1 MDRALGG
8 AEEPPLIPEFDPGG
22 RVVYLPVRHH
32 SPACAW
38 HVDRVIRDIR
48 PDAVLIE
55 GPRDATPLIP
65 LLTHPT
71 TRMPVAIY
79 TTYVQRFRD
88 DKRDPDHNGG
98 PPDPARHAA
107 YYPLCDYSPELAAIR
122 AAAELGIPTRF
133 IDLTFP
139 EMVECGR
146 RGRDARALSL
156 FEERH
161 LAHSELLRETCR
173 RTGARDPDDLWDQ
186 LYELDAERKE
196 TTEFFRGVLA
206 YCALARRDCAPEMLQ
221 MDGCAA
227 REAAMA
233 AAVAED
239 SNSSRLVVVTGGF
252 HTVALPGTSPA
263 RPAPVKVDENDAL
276 VALMR
281 YGFEQLDR
289 LNGYASGMPAP
300 EFYQR
305 AWENQ
310 PPTGLIV
317 ELARS
322 ARERKAGVSV
332 ADEIAALEQVR
343 RLAALRG
350 HARPSR
356 EDLLDGIRSVFIKGS
371 DDIEGLPIL
380 ALARKLMAGDRVGNV
395 PAEAGVPPLVEDFR
409 RTAARLG
416 IELDRIEARD
426 VSLDL
431 YRKDRARQVSRFFH
445 RLRFLSVPFAQW
457 VSGPDYVAGKQLE
470 RITEVWKYRWAPGTE
485 SALIERSLYGST
497 LEEAAA
503 GLVLEQFKEA
513 ESQGQG
519 RRADEAARLLLEA
532 CRMGLH
538 RHTATLLERTS
549 RLVAE
554 DGSFVSLVR
563 AIEQIL
569 VLHVSREP
577 LEAHHLGRIIEVADA
592 AYYRACYLLPGL
604 AGTAQSEEH
613 EILAALNGLR
623 QAALSLGDD
632 ANRRTMRHDRLAEL
646 IAAPGCPAVLRGA
659 GAGLLFGDG
668 VLAPEDLVLQFRGH
682 LLSSSEAGH
691 AGAAYLR
698 GLLHT
703 ARSVLWLVPEVLV
716 SLHQVFRDWEEDR
729 FVEAL
734 PELRLAFADLTPREC
749 DQVARRVA
757 EVAGEP
763 EAGRSLSSGELEG
776 FNEQDLMRGIAVN
789 RQVLELLLQDGLEDV
804 GG

>member
-1 MDRALGG
+1 MDRAARG
-8 AEEPPLIPEFDPGG
+8 AEEPPLIPEFNPDG
-22 RVVYLPVRHH
+22 RVVYVPVRHH

-38 HVDRVIRDIR
+38 HVDRLIRDIR
-48 PDAVLIE
+48 PDALLIE
-55 GPRDATPLIP
+55 GPRDASHLIP
-65 LLTHPT
+65 LLTHPK

-88 DKRDPDHNGG
+88 EMSDQDQSGG
-98 PPDPARHAA
+98 PPAPARHAA

-122 AAAELGIPTRF
+122 TAAELGIPTRF

-139 EMVECGR
+139 EMVQCGR
-146 RGRDARALSL
+146 RGRDARAMSL

-186 LYELDAERKE
+186 LYELDAERQE
-196 TTEFFRGVLA
+196 AVEFFQGVLA
-206 YCALARRDCAPEMLQ
+206 YCALARHGYTPEMLQ
-221 MDGCAA
+221 ADGCAA

-233 AAVAED
+233 AAVAEE
-239 SNSSRLVVVTGGF
+239 SNAGRVVVITGGF
-252 HTVALPGTSPA
+252 HTVALPETPPG
-263 RPAPVKVDENDAL
+263 RPDPVKVDAKDAL
-276 VALMR
+276 VSLMR

-289 LNGYASGMPAP
+289 LSGYASGMPAP

-310 PPTGLIV
+310 PATGLIV
-317 ELARS
+317 ELARA
-322 ARERKAGVSV
+322 ARERKAPVSV

-343 RLAALRG
+343 RLAVLRG

-409 RTAARLG
+409 RTASRLK
-416 IELDRIEARD
+416 IELDRVQARE

-431 YRKDRARQVSRFFH
+431 YRLDRCRQLSRLFH

-470 RITEVWKYRWAPGTE
+470 RITEVWKYRWSPATE

-503 GLVLEQFKEA
+503 GLVMEQFQEA
-513 ESQGQG
+513 ESRGQG

-538 RHTATLLERTS
+538 RHTGALLERTS
-549 RLVAE
+549 RLVSE

-563 AIEQIL
+563 AMDQIL

-577 LEAHHLGRIIEVADA
+577 LEAHHLGGIIELADS
-592 AYYRACYLLPGL
+592 AYLRACYLLPGL
-604 AGTAQSEEH
+604 AGTSESAEA
-613 EILAALNGLR
+613 EILAALNGLQ

-632 ANRRTMRHDRLAEL
+632 ANRRTLRHERLKEL
-646 IAAPGCPAVLRGA
+646 ITATSCPAVLRGA
-659 GAGLLFGDG
+659 GAGLLLGDG
-668 VLAPEDLVLQFRGH
+668 AMAPEDLVLQFRGH
-682 LLSSSEAGH
+682 LLSSGEVGH

-703 ARSVLWLVPEVLV
+703 ARSVLWLVPEVLDN
-716 SLHQVFRDWEEDR
+716 LHQVFRDWEEDR
-729 FVEAL
+729 FVDAL

-749 DQVARRVA
+749 DQVARCV
-757 EVAGEP
+757 VGIAGQP
-763 EAGRSLSSGELEG
+763 EAGRSLTIGELEG
-776 FNEQDLMRGIAVN
+776 FNEQDLMRAVAVN
-789 RQVLELLLQDGLEDV
+789 RQVLELLKQDGLEDDRE
-804 GG
+804 

>member
-1 MDRALGG
+1 MDRAARG
-8 AEEPPLIPEFDPGG
+8 AEEPPLIPTFDPTGW
-22 RVVYLPVRHH
+22 VVYVPVRHH

-38 HVDRVIRDIR
+38 HVDRLIGELR
-48 PDAVLIE
+48 PEVVLIE

-65 LLTHPT
+65 LLTHQK

-88 DKRDPDHNGG
+88 ETDDPAPGAGPRDPV
-98 PPDPARHAA
+98 RHAA

-122 AAAELGIPTRF
+122 AAAKLGIPSRF

-146 RGRDARALSL
+146 RGQDARAICL

-161 LAHSELLRETCR
+161 LAHSALLWETCR

-186 LYELDAERKE
+186 LYELDHQQKE
-196 TTEFFRGVLA
+196 TAEFFQGVLA
-206 YCALARRDCAPEMLQ
+206 YCALARRDYSPLMLQ
-221 MDGCAA
+221 AEGTAA

-233 AAVAED
+233 AAVAEE
-239 SNSSRLVVVTGGF
+239 SASGRVVVVTGGF
-252 HTVALPGTSPA
+252 HTVALPGTLPA
-263 RPAPVKVDENDAL
+263 RPDPVKVDEKDAL

-305 AWENQ
+305 TWENQ

-317 ELARS
+317 ELARE
-322 ARERKAGVSV
+322 ARQRKVGVSV

-371 DDIEGLPIL
+371 DDIDGLPIL
-380 ALARKLMAGDRVGNV
+380 ALARKLMAGNRVGDV

-409 RTAARLG
+409 RTAVRLRL
-416 IELDRIEARD
+416 ELDRVDARD

-431 YRKDRARQVSRFFH
+431 YRLDRARQVSRFFH

-470 RITEVWKYRWAPGTE
+470 RITEVWKYRWSPGTE

-503 GLVLEQFKEA
+503 ALVLEQFKAA
-513 ESQGQG
+513 ESRGLG

-538 RHTATLLERTS
+538 RHTSELMQRTS
-549 RLVAE
+549 RLIAE
-554 DGSFVSLVR
+554 DASFVSLVS
-563 AIEQIL
+563 AIEQVL

-577 LEAHHLGRIIEVADA
+577 LEAHHLGGVLDLADA
-592 AYYRACYLLPGL
+592 AYSRACYLLPAL
-604 AGTAQSEEH
+604 AGTSESEENQ
-613 EILAALNGLR
+613 ILAALRGL
-623 QAALSLGDD
+623 QHAALSLGDD
-632 ANRRTMRHDRLAEL
+632 TNRRAMRHDRLTEL
-646 IAAPGCPAVLRGA
+646 IADPGCPAVLRGA
-659 GAGLLFGDG
+659 GTGLLFGDG
-668 VLAPEDLVLQFRGH
+668 VLAPEELMRHFHGH
-682 LLSSSEAGH
+682 LLSTSEVGH

-698 GLLHT
+698 GLLQT
-703 ARSVLWLVPEVLV
+703 ARSVLWLVPEVFAA
-716 SLHQVFRDWEEDR
+716 LHQVFREWEEDR
-729 FVEAL
+729 FVDSL
-734 PELRLAFADLTPREC
+734 PEFRLAFADLTPREC
-749 DQVARRVA
+749 DQVAHRVA
-757 EVAGEP
+757 EAVGEP
-763 EAGRSLSSGELEG
+763 EAGRLLASRELQG
-776 FNEQDLMRGIAVN
+776 FNEQDLMRAIAVN
-789 RQVLELLLQDGLEDV
+789 RQVLESLRRDGLEADFE
-804 GG
+804 